1 MIASVAR
8 VATKANHQFLSKWL
22 KRATSRLLK
31 KDFGHVR
38 RENRF
43 SLGGLDEK
51 LIQELPS
58 IAFPFARL
66 VLTARAVPT
75 FSTAC

>member
-1 MIASVAR
+1 M
-8 VATKANHQFLSKWL
+8 
-22 KRATSRLLK
+22 
-31 KDFGHVR
+31 FG
-38 RENRF
+38 EQNRF

-51 LIQELPS
+51 LIQETPE

-66 VLTARAVPT
+66 VLTALAIPT